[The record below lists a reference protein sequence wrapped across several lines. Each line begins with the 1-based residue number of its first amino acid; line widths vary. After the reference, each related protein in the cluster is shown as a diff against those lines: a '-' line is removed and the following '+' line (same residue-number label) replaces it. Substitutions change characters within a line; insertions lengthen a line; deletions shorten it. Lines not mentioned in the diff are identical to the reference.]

1 MPIVKVN
8 SNRSFG
14 KIDPTASP
22 LPIDAAL
29 AEGYS
34 PEVVVYAE
42 RLKGQYY
49 DPNNPDKYSDSFFLE
64 YASREFSICYS
75 YRFGV
80 KKSGLD
86 DVPDPRFSGYSYVEI
101 LSMVNNGYN
110 VPKEVIAWA
119 KAQQEADVVDY
130 VVLSEDAE
138 NSTAS
143 ETGEVSNESET
154 NKLRAQAKE
163 QIVKTHKSQKS
174 LNTQKD
180 NLEVLTQ
187 KAADITQKQSKI
199 LQDNSLGE
207 MENMV
212 KDWKALDE
220 KQKDGVLSSFE
231 QGIYKKL
238 SQKISTSTKAFK
250 EVEENSRSLNEFL
263 DSIESLRYESSDA
276 INTAQETIDASY
288 NLSNLS
294 NPVNEANRKH
304 TYQTVK
310 SSDTGLLNDILA
322 GVTDDTISYVAEHMG
337 QDLNVSGQSSLEDVS
352 GGLKADI
359 SKFADEYISKARYIA
374 DFSKNIIDE
383 GNSSKSSKDEPV
395 EEPSAEPSV
404 EPTVSPVE
412 VEEPSIE
419 PSVEPTVAPVEVEEP
434 SIEPS
439 VEPTVAPV
447 EVEEPSA
454 EPSVEPTVAP
464 VEVEEPSA
472 EPSVEP
478 TVVPVEVEEPS
489 IEPSVEPTVAPVEVE
504 EPSIEPSVEPTVA
517 PVEVEEPSV
526 EPSVEPTVAP
536 VEVEEPS
543 AEPSV
548 EPTVSPVEVEEPSIE
563 PSVEPTVAPVEVEEP
578 SVEPSVEPTV
588 APVEVEEP
596 SIEPSVEPTV
606 APVEV
611 EEPSIEPSV
620 EPTVAPVEVEEPS
633 AEPSVEPTVAPVEVE
648 EPSAEPSVEPTVAPV
663 EVEEPSAEPSV
674 EPTVAPV
681 EVEEPS
687 AQPSVEPTV
696 APVEVEEP
704 SIEPSVEPTV
714 APVEVEE
721 PSAEPSVEP
730 TVISADEDEM
740 FIANEKSLEQRPIQ
754 ARAMTRGVSAQETSD
769 SAGNVTT
776 DNEPL
781 MQTTGNSKDNNDDEK
796 ITFPAVNQVS
806 EQAENEVNSMKVTL
820 GKRASASESVLPIAV
835 NTPDDSEQNNNLPQA
850 VKNEEVKKVEDTKS
864 VDNQNKE
871 QIKEEKDNGIIS
883 DYGKNV
889 NFEAMAWST
898 FGVSNAATMAM
909 IFTGS
914 FYPFASAMMN
924 LAGASVFDLE
934 DKKSSVDNSANIT
947 KKDVANAD
955 KELFKQSTDAN
966 KTLKAHDKNLKDA
979 QALGEQYIS
988 LNEEAAN
995 DANAAMENE
1004 KSSAKPGEAADSTEA
1019 EAILTSYETEK
1030 EGVSANIDD
1039 IAQKDQKMLAQLNKP
1054 INTVQKTIVDSNGTV
1069 SDFSKVNDMLSER
1082 SGNNG
1087 GVAAAALAFGAE
1099 WCGLSG
1105 IVIATGISEMSN
1117 PFTYARGLQNYINGV
1132 NALGI
1137 SLRVVASGAIALI
1150 ASGKADDRVDA
1161 NAQSISE
1168 MQKTLGKDDKI
1179 LTNAAKELK
1188 KAEKQVPQPPAE
1200 LDQKPETNTNSDKE
1214 SSQKA
1219 ALKESDN
1226 QKTADNNLR
1235 LASANVQDSEEIV
1248 KSAAVTLQNVNP
1260 KTETSDSVAKRLTR
1274 FNEDSTI
1281 LANRKNR
1288 RVNAV
1293 SNVADGRNRK

>member
-207 MENMV
+207 MENMI
-212 KDWKALDE
+212 KDWKVLDE

-263 DSIESLRYESSDA
+263 DSIESVRYESSDA

-374 DFSKNIIDE
+374 DFSKNNIDE
-383 GNSSKSSKDEPV
+383 GNSLKSSKDEP
-395 EEPSAEPSV
+395 
-404 EPTVSPVE
+404 
-412 VEEPSIE
+412 
-419 PSVEPTVAPVEVEEP
+419 
-434 SIEPS
+434 
-439 VEPTVAPV
+439 
-447 EVEEPSA
+447 
-454 EPSVEPTVAP
+454 
-464 VEVEEPSA
+464 
-472 EPSVEP
+472 
-478 TVVPVEVEEPS
+478 
-489 IEPSVEPTVAPVEVE
+489 
-504 EPSIEPSVEPTVA
+504 
-517 PVEVEEPSV
+517 
-526 EPSVEPTVAP
+526 
-536 VEVEEPS
+536 
-543 AEPSV
+543 
-548 EPTVSPVEVEEPSIE
+548 
-563 PSVEPTVAPVEVEEP
+563 
-578 SVEPSVEPTV
+578 
-588 APVEVEEP
+588 
-596 SIEPSVEPTV
+596 
-606 APVEV
+606 
-611 EEPSIEPSV
+611 
-620 EPTVAPVEVEEPS
+620 VEEPS

-663 EVEEPSAEPSV
+663 EVEEPSVEPSV

-681 EVEEPS
+681 G
-687 AQPSVEPTV
+687 
-696 APVEVEEP
+696 
-704 SIEPSVEPTV
+704 
-714 APVEVEE
+714 VEE

-730 TVISADEDEM
+730 TTAPVEVEESFVADQ
-740 FIANEKSLEQRPIQ
+740 KSFEQRPAQ
-754 ARAMTRGVSAQETSD
+754 ARAMTRGASESLNITNSN
-769 SAGNVTT
+769 SSESEPVT
-776 DNEPL
+776 
-781 MQTTGNSKDNNDDEK
+781 QTTGVSGSNNEDGK
-796 ITFPAVNQVS
+796 ITLPVVNQAS
-806 EQAENEVNSMKVTL
+806 EQVVNEANSMKVTL
-820 GKRASASESVLPIAV
+820 GKRASASESVEPIV
-835 NTPDDSEQNNNLPQA
+835 YKPQDNSNKTSSSKSVQKDD
-850 VKNEEVKKVEDTKS
+850 VDKVEDTES
-864 VDNQNKE
+864 ADNQTEKNNLTPKE
-871 QIKEEKDNGIIS
+871 NDFMS
-883 DYGKNV
+883 DYGKNTD
-889 NFEAMAWST
+889 FEAMAWTT
-898 FGVSNAATMAM
+898 FGLNAAATMAM
-909 IFTGS
+909 IFAGS
-914 FYPFASAMMN
+914 FYPFAGAMMT
-924 LAGASVFDLE
+924 LAGASVFDLD
-934 DKKSSVDNSANIT
+934 DKKSSVDNSGNIT
-947 KKDVANAD
+947 S
-955 KELFKQSTDAN
+955 KEVENTNKEVTKLSSDTN
-966 KTLKAHDKNLKDA
+966 KTIQAHNKNMKEA
-979 QALGEQYIS
+979 QALGEQYKT
-988 LNEEAAN
+988 LNEEGAS
-995 DANAAMENE
+995 DAYTIMQNKKAL
-1004 KSSAKPGEAADSTEA
+1004 AKPGEAVDSSEA
-1019 EAILTSYETEK
+1019 EAILALYESKK
-1030 EGVSANIDD
+1030 EGVSADIDGVAKED
-1039 IAQKDQKMLAQLNKP
+1039 GKMISKLNKP
-1054 INTVQKTIVDSNGTV
+1054 LTSAQKSMIDSRKTV
-1069 SDFSKVNDMLSER
+1069 SDFSKVNGMLSDR
-1082 SGNNG
+1082 SGNNK
-1087 GVAAAALAFGAE
+1087 GVGTAALAFGGE

-1105 IVIATGISEMSN
+1105 LVMAVGISEMSN
-1117 PFTYARGLQNYINGV
+1117 PLTYATGLQHFINGTI
-1132 NALGI
+1132 ALAV
-1137 SLRVVASGAIALI
+1137 SLQVVACGAVALI
-1150 ASGKADDRVDA
+1150 ASGKANDRVDE
-1161 NAQSISE
+1161 NGQDIAQE
-1168 MQKTLGKDDKI
+1168 FKTLSNNDKLFI
-1179 LTNAAKELK
+1179 DARKNLAKAQLEIPK
-1188 KAEKQVPQPPAE
+1188 SSVDPNE
-1200 LDQKPETNTNSDKE
+1200 KPENNTNSDKE

>member
-34 PEVVVYAE
+34 REVVVYAE

-359 SKFADEYISKARYIA
+359 SRFADEYISKARYIA

-383 GNSSKSSKDEPV
+383 GNSLKSSKDEPV
-395 EEPSAEPSV
+395 EEPSA
-404 EPTVSPVE
+404 
-412 VEEPSIE
+412 
-419 PSVEPTVAPVEVEEP
+419 
-434 SIEPS
+434 EPS

-478 TVVPVEVEEPS
+478 TV
-489 IEPSVEPTVAPVEVE
+489 APVEVE
-504 EPSIEPSVEPTVA
+504 EPSI
-517 PVEVEEPSV
+517 
-526 EPSVEPTVAP
+526 
-536 VEVEEPS
+536 
-543 AEPSV
+543 
-548 EPTVSPVEVEEPSIE
+548 
-563 PSVEPTVAPVEVEEP
+563 
-578 SVEPSVEPTV
+578 EPSVEPTV

-648 EPSAEPSVEPTVAPV
+648 EPSAESSVEPTVAPV
-663 EVEEPSAEPSV
+663 EVEEPSA
-674 EPTVAPV
+674 
-681 EVEEPS
+681 
-687 AQPSVEPTV
+687 
-696 APVEVEEP
+696 
-704 SIEPSVEPTV
+704 EPSVEPTV

-754 ARAMTRGVSAQETSD
+754 ARAMTRGASELA
-769 SAGNVTT
+769 NTT
-776 DNEPL
+776 NNTLSENEPVT
-781 MQTTGNSKDNNDDEK
+781 QAAGVFESNNDDEK

-898 FGVSNAATMAM
+898 FGVSNAVAMAM

-1200 LDQKPETNTNSDKE
+1200 SDQKPETNTNSDKE

>member
-1 MPIVKVN
+1 VKVN

-207 MENMV
+207 MENML
-212 KDWKALDE
+212 KDWKVLDE

-374 DFSKNIIDE
+374 DFSKNNIDE
-383 GNSSKSSKDEPV
+383 GNSLKSSKDEPV

-404 EPTVSPVE
+404 EPTV
-412 VEEPSIE
+412 
-419 PSVEPTVAPVEVEEP
+419 APVK
-434 SIEPS
+434 
-439 VEPTVAPV
+439 
-447 EVEEPSA
+447 
-454 EPSVEPTVAP
+454 
-464 VEVEEPSA
+464 VEEPSA

-478 TVVPVEVEEPS
+478 TVV
-489 IEPSVEPTVAPVEVE
+489 
-504 EPSIEPSVEPTVA
+504 
-517 PVEVEEPSV
+517 
-526 EPSVEPTVAP
+526 
-536 VEVEEPS
+536 
-543 AEPSV
+543 
-548 EPTVSPVEVEEPSIE
+548 
-563 PSVEPTVAPVEVEEP
+563 
-578 SVEPSVEPTV
+578 
-588 APVEVEEP
+588 
-596 SIEPSVEPTV
+596 
-606 APVEV
+606 
-611 EEPSIEPSV
+611 
-620 EPTVAPVEVEEPS
+620 
-633 AEPSVEPTVAPVEVE
+633 
-648 EPSAEPSVEPTVAPV
+648 PV

-696 APVEVEEP
+696 
-704 SIEPSVEPTV
+704 
-714 APVEVEE
+714 
-721 PSAEPSVEP
+721 
-730 TVISADEDEM
+730 ISADEDEM

-754 ARAMTRGVSAQETSD
+754 ARSMTRGTSEL
-769 SAGNVTT
+769 ANTT
-776 DNEPL
+776 NNTLSENEPVT
-781 MQTTGNSKDNNDDEK
+781 QTAGVFESNNDDEK

-898 FGVSNAATMAM
+898 FGVNNAATMAM

-1226 QKTADNNLR
+1226 QKAADNNLMV
-1235 LASANVQDSEEIV
+1235 ASANVQDSEEIV